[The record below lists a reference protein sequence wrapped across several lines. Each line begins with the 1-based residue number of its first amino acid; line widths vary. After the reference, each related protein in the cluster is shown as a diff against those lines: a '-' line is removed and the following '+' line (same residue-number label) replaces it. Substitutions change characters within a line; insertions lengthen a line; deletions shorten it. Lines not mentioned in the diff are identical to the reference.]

1 VLLGG
6 TWDFLFLGEKK
17 KEFTHPEGTPG
28 RQREHRVE
36 KSEEEIWRGGIVRTR
51 LSSPAAGKGRGT
63 LEFILDLMVDRE
75 PDRAEQVPPLQ
86 WTVGVW
92 DNCAVANAKIS
103 SDRMR
108 VTVLGSGTS
117 MGVPTLGCHCVVC
130 ESADA
135 HDKRLRPSLLLSR
148 GEQNVVIDTTPDFR
162 TQALRAGIDR
172 LDAVFLTHGH
182 ADHILGFDDL
192 RPYNFK
198 QRAAMPVYGNEETFR
213 ILRRAFAYVFDDK
226 PTLSSIPS
234 VKLHVVKEPFELMGV
249 RFVPV
254 PLVHGEMEVLGY
266 RFGRAAYLT
275 DFSRLPD
282 SSAAL
287 LEGLDDLILDALRD
301 VPHPMHMTVEQS
313 LALIDR
319 LKPKRAW
326 FTHIAH
332 DLAHAAT
339 NERLRKA
346 GYPQVQ
352 LAYDGLT
359 FEVRTEARGVGVRPA
374 GGLRVFTSG
383 EAWAETFG
391 EENEEKTRGE
401 TKGAAPTENSTPR
414 AQPGMAVPQEAGRGR
429 GSVIAIGN
437 FDGIHLGHQRVLEFS
452 IGLAKQS
459 RAVAT
464 ALTFEPPPLKVLRP
478 EAAPPRISTNEQRVE
493 WFGALGME
501 AAVVLPFTME
511 LAKLSPEDFV
521 DEILVAQLQVRAVV
535 VGDNF
540 RFGHKQ
546 AGSVKLLRELGM
558 RDGFDVIVHEPVV
571 VDGEIVSSTVIRKL
585 IAEGEVTRAARMLGR
600 AFALTGEVVAG
611 TGTGRKFT
619 FPTLNLRPEQEL
631 LPARGVYITRTVLEG
646 EPNSHRSV
654 TNVGMRP
661 TFNGTGLTVE
671 THLLDYSGNFSPKRI
686 EVRFWKKLREEKKF
700 GGVEELKAQIA
711 KDIARANGF
720 FSKLRKVRGKRLA
733 GMRE

>member
-1 VLLGG
+1 M
-6 TWDFLFLGEKK
+6 
-17 KEFTHPEGTPG
+17 
-28 RQREHRVE
+28 Q
-36 KSEEEIWRGGIVRTR
+36 
-51 LSSPAAGKGRGT
+51 
-63 LEFILDLMVDRE
+63 
-75 PDRAEQVPPLQ
+75 
-86 WTVGVW
+86 
-92 DNCAVANAKIS
+92 
-103 SDRMR
+103 

-117 MGVPTLGCHCVVC
+117 MGVPTLGCHCAVC
-130 ESADA
+130 ESTDA

-172 LDAVFLTHGH
+172 LDAVLLTHGH
-182 ADHILGFDDL
+182 SDHILGFDDL

-213 ILRRAFAYVFDDK
+213 IVRRAFAYVFDEK
-226 PTLSSIPS
+226 PSLSSIPS
-234 VKLHVVKEPFELMGV
+234 VNLNVVKGPFELMGV

-254 PLVHGEMEVLGY
+254 PLVHGEMEVLGF

-319 LKPKRAW
+319 LKPRRAW

-359 FEVRTEARGVGVRPA
+359 FEVETEAVRVEFRPG
-374 GGLRVFTSG
+374 GGLRVFTSEEEWAAVFGG
-383 EAWAETFG
+383 ERKGSTLR
-391 EENEEKTRGE
+391 KTRSGQAE
-401 TKGAAPTENSTPR
+401 VTEKSGPAFAAES
-414 AQPGMAVPQEAGRGR
+414 AALAGRR

-437 FDGIHLGHQRVLEFS
+437 FDGIHLGHQRLLLFC
-452 IGLAKQS
+452 IGLAKES
-459 RAVAT
+459 GAVAT

-478 EAAPPRISTNEQRVE
+478 ESAPPRISTNAQRLE

-501 AAVVLPFTME
+501 AAVVLPFTRE
-511 LAKLSPEDFV
+511 LSQLAPEDFV
-521 DEILVAQLQVRAVV
+521 EDILVRRLQVRAVV

-546 AGSVKLLRELGM
+546 AGDVKFLRELGM
-558 RDGFDVIVHEPVV
+558 RDGFEVIVHEPVV

-585 IAEGEVTRAARMLGR
+585 IAEGNATRAARMLGR

-631 LPARGVYITRTVLEG
+631 LPARGVYITRTVMEG
-646 EPNSHRSV
+646 EPSSHRSV

-700 GGVEELKAQIA
+700 GGPEELKAQIA
-711 KDIARANGF
+711 KDIRKANGF
-720 FSKLRKVRGKRLA
+720 FARLRRVRGKRLA
-733 GMRE
+733 GTRE

>member
-1 VLLGG
+1 ML
-6 TWDFLFLGEKK
+6 
-17 KEFTHPEGTPG
+17 
-28 RQREHRVE
+28 
-36 KSEEEIWRGGIVRTR
+36 
-51 LSSPAAGKGRGT
+51 
-63 LEFILDLMVDRE
+63 DRE
-75 PDRAEQVPPLQ
+75 PKRAEQAPPLQ

-92 DNCAVANAKIS
+92 DNCAVVIPKMS
-103 SDRMR
+103 SERMR

-117 MGVPTLGCHCVVC
+117 MGVPTLGCHCAVC
-130 ESADA
+130 ESADP

-148 GEQNVVIDTTPDFR
+148 GGHNVVIDTTPDFR

-172 LDAVFLTHGH
+172 LDAVLLTHGH
-182 ADHILGFDDL
+182 SDHILGFDDL

-198 QRAAMPVYGNEETFR
+198 QRAAMPVYGSEETFR
-213 ILRRAFAYVFDDK
+213 IVRRAFAYVFDDK

-234 VKLHVVKEPFELMGV
+234 VHLHVVKGPFEVIGV
-249 RFVPV
+249 QFVPV

-275 DFSRLPD
+275 DFSRLPEE
-282 SSAAL
+282 SAAL

-313 LALIDR
+313 LALIDKLR
-319 LKPKRAW
+319 PKRAW

-332 DLAHAAT
+332 DLPHAAT
-339 NERLRKA
+339 NERLRKL
-346 GYPQVQ
+346 GYSNVK

-359 FEVRTEARGVGVRPA
+359 FEAETEGPGVEERSA

-383 EAWAETFG
+383 EEGAAVFG
-391 EENEEKTRGE
+391 GRRQEKTRGDLTQSSQRKRALRPGSGQAE
-401 TKGAAPTENSTPR
+401 DAEKSTPR
-414 AQPGMAVPQEAGRGR
+414 AQPGMAVPQEAGLGR

-437 FDGIHLGHQRVLEFS
+437 FDGIHLGHQRLLEYC
-452 IGLAKQS
+452 IALAKES
-459 RAVAT
+459 GAVAT

-478 EAAPPRISTNEQRVE
+478 ESAPPRISTNEQRLE
-493 WFGALGME
+493 WFGALGVG
-501 AAVVLPFTME
+501 AAVVLPFTRE
-511 LAKLSPEDFV
+511 LSQLSPEDFV
-521 DEILVAQLQVRAVV
+521 DEILVRQLQVCAVV

-546 AGSVKLLRELGM
+546 AGNVKLLRELGM

-600 AFALTGEVVAG
+600 AFALTGQVVAG

-631 LPARGVYITRTVLEG
+631 LPAKGVYITRTVLEG
-646 EPNSHRSV
+646 EPSSHRSV

-671 THLLDYSGNFSPKRI
+671 THLLDYSGNFAPKRI

-700 GGVEELKAQIA
+700 GGPEELKAQIA
-711 KDIARANGF
+711 KDIARANEF
-720 FSKLRKVRGKRLA
+720 FARLRKVRAKRLA

>member
-1 VLLGG
+1 
-6 TWDFLFLGEKK
+6 
-17 KEFTHPEGTPG
+17 
-28 RQREHRVE
+28 
-36 KSEEEIWRGGIVRTR
+36 
-51 LSSPAAGKGRGT
+51 
-63 LEFILDLMVDRE
+63 
-75 PDRAEQVPPLQ
+75 
-86 WTVGVW
+86 
-92 DNCAVANAKIS
+92 
-103 SDRMR
+103 
-108 VTVLGSGTS
+108 
-117 MGVPTLGCHCVVC
+117 
-130 ESADA
+130 
-135 HDKRLRPSLLLSR
+135 LRPSLLLSR

-172 LDAVFLTHGH
+172 LDAVLLTHGH

-198 QRAAMPVYGNEETFR
+198 QRVAMPVYGNEETFR
-213 ILRRAFAYVFDDK
+213 IVRRAFAYVFDGK

-234 VKLHVVKEPFELMGV
+234 VTLHVVKGPFEVMGV

-275 DFSRLPD
+275 DFSRLPEE
-282 SSAAL
+282 SAAL

-313 LALIDR
+313 LALIDK

-332 DLAHAAT
+332 DLPHAAT
-339 NERLRKA
+339 NERLQKA
-346 GYPQVQ
+346 GYPNVK

-359 FEVRTEARGVGVRPA
+359 FEVETEARAVEVRSA

-383 EAWAETFG
+383 EEWALTFG
-391 EENEEKTRGE
+391 GERERKTGGDLTQSSQRKRAEDAEK
-401 TKGAAPTENSTPR
+401 S
-414 AQPGMAVPQEAGRGR
+414 GR

-437 FDGIHLGHQRVLEFS
+437 FDGIHLGHQRLLEYC
-452 IGLAKQS
+452 IGLAKES
-459 RAVAT
+459 GAVAT

-478 EAAPPRISTNEQRVE
+478 EVAPPRISTNEQRLE

-521 DEILVAQLQVRAVV
+521 DEILVRQLQVRAVV

-540 RFGHKQ
+540 RFGHRQ
-546 AGSVKLLRELGM
+546 AGDVKFLRELGM
-558 RDGFDVIVHEPVV
+558 RDGFDVVVHEPVV

-631 LPARGVYITRTVLEG
+631 LPARGVYVTRTVLEG

-671 THLLDYSGNFSPKRI
+671 THLLDYSGNFSPKKI

-700 GGVEELKAQIA
+700 VGPEELKAQIA
-711 KDIARANGF
+711 KDIQKANEF
-720 FSKLRKVRGKRLA
+720 FTRLRKVRAKRLA
-733 GMRE
+733 GTRD

>member
-1 VLLGG
+1 
-6 TWDFLFLGEKK
+6 
-17 KEFTHPEGTPG
+17 
-28 RQREHRVE
+28 
-36 KSEEEIWRGGIVRTR
+36 
-51 LSSPAAGKGRGT
+51 
-63 LEFILDLMVDRE
+63 
-75 PDRAEQVPPLQ
+75 
-86 WTVGVW
+86 
-92 DNCAVANAKIS
+92 
-103 SDRMR
+103 MR

-117 MGVPTLGCHCVVC
+117 MGVPTLGCHCAVC

-172 LDAVFLTHGH
+172 LDAVLLTHGH

-192 RPYNFK
+192 RAYNFK
-198 QRAAMPVYGNEETFR
+198 QRAAMPVYGSEETFR
-213 ILRRAFAYVFDDK
+213 VVRRAFEYVFDDK

-234 VKLHVVKEPFELMGV
+234 VKLHVVKGSFELMGV

-282 SSAAL
+282 SSAEL

-313 LALIDR
+313 LALIDK

-332 DLAHAAT
+332 DLPHAAT

-346 GYPQVQ
+346 GYPQVR

-359 FEVRTEARGVGVRPA
+359 FEVETEARGVEVRSA
-374 GGLRVFTSG
+374 GALRVFTSAA
-383 EAWAETFG
+383 EWAETFG
-391 EENEEKTRGE
+391 KEKTRGDLTQSSQRKRAE
-401 TKGAAPTENSTPR
+401 DAEKSGPTSAAKSAASADR
-414 AQPGMAVPQEAGRGR
+414 R

-437 FDGIHLGHQRVLEFS
+437 FDGIHLGHQRVLEFC
-452 IGLAKQS
+452 IGLAKES
-459 RAVAT
+459 GAVAT

-478 EAAPPRISTNEQRVE
+478 EVAPPRISTNAQRLE

-511 LAKLSPEDFV
+511 LAKLAPEDFV
-521 DEILVAQLQVRAVV
+521 DEILVRQLQVRAVV

-540 RFGHKQ
+540 RFGHRQ
-546 AGSVKLLRELGM
+546 AGDVKFLRELGM

-585 IAEGEVTRAARMLGR
+585 ISEGEVTRAARMLGR

-631 LPARGVYITRTVLEG
+631 LPARGVYVTRTVLEG

-671 THLLDYSGNFSPKRI
+671 THLLDYSGNFSPKSI
-686 EVRFWKKLREEKKF
+686 EVRFWKKLRKEKKF
-700 GGVEELKAQIA
+700 DGPEELKAQIA
-711 KDIARANGF
+711 KDITRANGF
-720 FSKLRKVRGKRLA
+720 FARLRKVKAKRLA
-733 GMRE
+733 GTRD

>member
-1 VLLGG
+1 MATG
-6 TWDFLFLGEKK
+6 
-17 KEFTHPEGTPG
+17 KES
-28 RQREHRVE
+28 
-36 KSEEEIWRGGIVRTR
+36 K
-51 LSSPAAGKGRGT
+51 
-63 LEFILDLMVDRE
+63 
-75 PDRAEQVPPLQ
+75 
-86 WTVGVW
+86 
-92 DNCAVANAKIS
+92 
-103 SDRMR
+103 MR

-117 MGVPTLGCHCVVC
+117 MGVPTLGCHCAVC
-130 ESADA
+130 ESADP

-172 LDAVFLTHGH
+172 LDAVLLTHGH
-182 ADHILGFDDL
+182 SDHILGFDDL
-192 RPYNFK
+192 RPYNFR

-213 ILRRAFAYVFDDK
+213 IVRRAFAYVFDDK

-234 VKLHVVKEPFELMGV
+234 VTLHAVKGPFEVMGV

-275 DFSRLPD
+275 DFSRLPEA
-282 SSAAL
+282 SAAL

-313 LALIDR
+313 LALIDK

-332 DLAHAAT
+332 DLPHAAT

-346 GYPQVQ
+346 GYPNVQ

-359 FEVRTEARGVGVRPA
+359 FEVETEARGAEVKAA
-374 GGLRVFTSG
+374 GGLRVFSSP
-383 EAWAETFG
+383 EEWAKTFG
-391 EENEEKTRGE
+391 EEKARGDLTQSSLRKSAKIAEKT
-401 TKGAAPTENSTPR
+401 TPR
-414 AQPGMAVPQEAGRGR
+414 AQRRIAVPRGAGR

-437 FDGIHLGHQRVLEFS
+437 FDGIHLGHQRLLEYC
-452 IGLAKQS
+452 IALARES
-459 RAVAT
+459 GAVAT

-478 EAAPPRISTNEQRVE
+478 EAAPLRISTNEQRME
-493 WFGALGME
+493 WFAALGME

-511 LAKLSPEDFV
+511 LSRLAPEDFV
-521 DEILVAQLQVRAVV
+521 DEILVSQLKVRAVV

-546 AGSVKLLRELGM
+546 AGDVKFLRGLGM

-571 VDGEIVSSTVIRKL
+571 KDGEIVSSTAIRKL
-585 IAEGEVTRAARMLGR
+585 ISRGDVTRAARMLGR

-631 LPARGVYITRTVLEG
+631 LPAKGVYITRTVLEG
-646 EPNSHRSV
+646 EPSSHRSV

-700 GGVEELKAQIA
+700 SVPEELKSQIA
-711 KDIARANGF
+711 KDIGKANGF
-720 FSKLRKVRGKRLA
+720 FARLRKMRAKRLA
-733 GMRE
+733 GARD

>member
-1 VLLGG
+1 
-6 TWDFLFLGEKK
+6 
-17 KEFTHPEGTPG
+17 
-28 RQREHRVE
+28 
-36 KSEEEIWRGGIVRTR
+36 
-51 LSSPAAGKGRGT
+51 
-63 LEFILDLMVDRE
+63 
-75 PDRAEQVPPLQ
+75 
-86 WTVGVW
+86 
-92 DNCAVANAKIS
+92 
-103 SDRMR
+103 MR

-117 MGVPTLGCHCVVC
+117 MGVPTLGCHCAVC

-172 LDAVFLTHGH
+172 LDAVLLTHGH

-198 QRAAMPVYGNEETFR
+198 QRAAMPVYGSEETFR
-213 ILRRAFAYVFDDK
+213 VVRRAFAYVFDGK

-234 VKLHVVKEPFELMGV
+234 VKLHVVKGPFEVMGV

-254 PLVHGEMEVLGY
+254 PLVHGEMEVLGF

-332 DLAHAAT
+332 ELGHAAT

-359 FEVRTEARGVGVRPA
+359 FEVETEGPALEGRTA
-374 GGLRVFTSG
+374 GRMAVFTSAA
-383 EAWAETFG
+383 EWAAVFG
-391 EENEEKTRGE
+391 EEKAGGDLTQSSQRKRAEFAEK
-401 TKGAAPTENSTPR
+401 KGPASAAKSAASADR
-414 AQPGMAVPQEAGRGR
+414 R

-437 FDGIHLGHQRVLEFS
+437 FDGIHLGHQRVLEFC
-452 IGLAKQS
+452 IGLAKES

-478 EAAPPRISTNEQRVE
+478 EAAPLRISTNEQRLE

-511 LAKLSPEDFV
+511 LAKLAPEDFV
-521 DEILVAQLQVRAVV
+521 EEILVRQLRVRAVV

-546 AGSVKLLRELGM
+546 AGNVKFLRELGM

-571 VDGEIVSSTVIRKL
+571 VDGEIVSSTAIRKL
-585 IAEGEVTRAARMLGR
+585 IAAGEVTRAARMLGR
-600 AFALTGEVVAG
+600 AFALTGEVVPG

-646 EPNSHRSV
+646 EPSSHRSV

-700 GGVEELKAQIA
+700 GGAEELKAQIA

-720 FSKLRKVRGKRLA
+720 FAKLRKVRGKRLA
-733 GMRE
+733 GTRE